1 MKRTDIKRLPLAD
14 TVLAAL
20 EPEAKDYYQN
30 YGADRLYFLVT
41 SAGRKRW
48 VLRYKKPNG
57 KWAWHGLG
65 TYPDVSAKYAREKA
79 RAALKLNADGV
90 DPVTHKAALKAA
102 QAVAE
107 ANTFKVAADL
117 WLEKKIKD
125 GRAEKTLK
133 GINGALKNDILP
145 ALGHKPLDHITRG
158 DCANLQARIEK
169 RGAHNTSEKV
179 RVWVNQIFALAIAK
193 GMTENNPA
201 SNLLAI
207 AEKAPPENQY
217 PHLLEEELPDFLKAL
232 RASDSGAIVKTAAW
246 LTVWTASR
254 PGMVRWAEWAE
265 FDLENGLW
273 SVPGAKMKMKRD
285 HLVPLPTQAVEL
297 IRELKKRTSCSRY
310 LFPSSGEKV
319 PVISDGSIN
328 KCFALIGYKGR
339 MTGHGSRHT
348 CDTLLSEH
356 GWPEDWRDMHLAHK
370 KPGLKG
376 VYDKAVILAQRQ
388 RMVQWYADYLEAL
401 ELGSLAQRV
410 NEFESRVRKPD

>member
-1 MKRTDIKRLPLAD
+1 M
-14 TVLAAL
+14 
-20 EPEAKDYYQN
+20 
-30 YGADRLYFLVT
+30 
-41 SAGRKRW
+41 
-48 VLRYKKPNG
+48 LRYKKPNG
-57 KWAWHGLG
+57 KWTWHGLG

-90 DPVTHKAALKAA
+90 DPITRKAALKAA

-125 GRAEKTLK
+125 DRAEKTLE

-217 PHLLEEELPDFLKAL
+217 PHLLGEELPDFLKAL

-246 LTVWTASR
+246 LTVCTASR
-254 PGMVRWAEWAE
+254 PGMVRWAEWVE
-265 FDLENGLW
+265 FDLDNGLW
-273 SVPGAKMKMKRD
+273 SIPGAKMKMKRD

-297 IRELKKRTSCSRY
+297 LRELQKRTGCSRY

-339 MTGHGSRHT
+339 
-348 CDTLLSEH
+348 
-356 GWPEDWRDMHLAHK
+356 LAR
-370 KPGLKG
+370 PTTIDNTQG
-376 VYDKAVILAQRQ
+376 
-388 RMVQWYADYLEAL
+388 
-401 ELGSLAQRV
+401 
-410 NEFESRVRKPD
+410 